1 MKNKKQCFIAL
12 MRTCFFVCRFG
23 CANEIECTE
32 NRARKKKF
40 VQPWTF
46 RTSNAWLSNAIFVS
60 DVCCHISQI
69 TLYSL
74 LVVVFWCASF
84 LVCTMALLSSVDK
97 DSTEASP
104 DSFITDFVLAC
115 KIKNQM
121 QTNFENRN
129 VPQAVSGKIYVLF
142 YLALKFLENMFEL
155 SIDLFQ
161 RKFTL
166 TWKIY

>member
-1 MKNKKQCFIAL
+1 MKL
-12 MRTCFFVCRFG
+12 S
-23 CANEIECTE
+23 
-32 NRARKKKF
+32 ARKIGHVKRNLSSPRRSERQMHDFQTQFLCLMSAVILAKLHSIHYLKLF
-40 VQPWTF
+40 FGVQ
-46 RTSNAWLSNAIFVS
+46 
-60 DVCCHISQI
+60 
-69 TLYSL
+69 
-74 LVVVFWCASF
+74 VF
-84 LVCTMALLSSVDK
+84 LCTMALLSSIDK
-97 DSTEASP
+97 DSTEAPP

-121 QTNFENRN
+121 QANFENRN

>member
-1 MKNKKQCFIAL
+1 
-12 MRTCFFVCRFG
+12 
-23 CANEIECTE
+23 
-32 NRARKKKF
+32 
-40 VQPWTF
+40 
-46 RTSNAWLSNAIFVS
+46 
-60 DVCCHISQI
+60 
-69 TLYSL
+69 
-74 LVVVFWCASF
+74 
-84 LVCTMALLSSVDK
+84 MALLSSIDK

-142 YLALKFLENMFEL
+142 YLALKFLENTFKL

-161 RKFTL
+161 RKLTL